1 MDSKI
6 QELTDKIYREGV
18 EKGNEQAAK
27 IVAEAEAK
35 SAETIN
41 NAKAEAER
49 IVSDAKKKAT
59 EFQQNTESE
68 LKLYAG
74 QMLESLKST
83 IVNQISGTLS
93 TANVKAAT
101 ANPEFMQQMML
112 EMAKSWASGEKI
124 VISTQNAAALK
135 SYFES
140 NAKELL
146 DSKVTIKE
154 VNNQQVAYTI
164 QPQDGSYK
172 IQFGEEE
179 FINLFKSFLRP
190 RLVEMLF

>member
-27 IVAEAEAK
+27 IIAEAEAK
-35 SAETIN
+35 SVETIN

-83 IVNQISGTLS
+83 IVDQISGEIVS
-93 TANVKAAT
+93 ANVKAAS

-112 EMAKSWASGEKI
+112 DMAKNWASGESI
-124 VISTQNAAALK
+124 IISTQNATALH

-140 NAKELL
+140 NAKDLL
-146 DSKVTIKE
+146 NNKVTIKE
-154 VNNQQVAYTI
+154 VNNQPVAYTI
-164 QPQDGSYK
+164 QPKDGSYK
-172 IQFGEEE
+172 IEFGEEE

>member
-27 IVAEAEAK
+27 IIAEAEAK
-35 SAETIN
+35 SVETIN

-49 IVSDAKKKAT
+49 IVSDAKKNAT

-83 IVNQISGTLS
+83 IVDQISGEIVS
-93 TANVKAAT
+93 ANVKAAST
-101 ANPEFMQQMML
+101 NPEFMQQMML
-112 EMAKSWASGEKI
+112 DMAKNWASGESI
-124 VISTQNAAALK
+124 IISTQNATALQ

-140 NAKELL
+140 NAKDLL
-146 DSKVTIKE
+146 NNVTIKE
-154 VNNQQVAYTI
+154 VNNQPVAYTI
-164 QPQDGSYK
+164 QPKDGSYK
-172 IQFGEEE
+172 IEFGEEE

>member
-27 IVAEAEAK
+27 IIAEAEAK

-49 IVSDAKKKAT
+49 ILSDAKKKAT
-59 EFQQNTESE
+59 DFQKNTESE

-83 IVNQISGTLS
+83 IVNQISGKIVS
-93 TANVKAAT
+93 KNVKAASE
-101 ANPEFMQQMML
+101 NPEFMQKMML
-112 EMAKSWASGEKI
+112 EMAKNWASGESI
-124 VISTQNAAALK
+124 IISTQRAAELQA
-135 SYFES
+135 YFES
-140 NAKELL
+140 NAKDLL
-146 DSKVTIKE
+146 DKKVTIKE
-154 VNNQQVAYTI
+154 VNNQPVAYMI
-164 QPQDGSYK
+164 QPKDGSYK
-172 IQFGEEE
+172 IEFGEEE
-179 FINLFKSFLRP
+179 FMGLFKSFLRP
-190 RLVEMLF
+190 KLVEMLF